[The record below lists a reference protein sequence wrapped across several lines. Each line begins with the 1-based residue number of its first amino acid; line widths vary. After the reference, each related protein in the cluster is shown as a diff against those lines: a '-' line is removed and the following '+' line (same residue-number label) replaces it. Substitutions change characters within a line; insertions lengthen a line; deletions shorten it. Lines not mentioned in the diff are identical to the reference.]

1 MSKIIQ
7 YKPIL
12 TPNHTQKVSRFRE
25 WSVTVP
31 EELSLDNPDKIYD
44 LMTKTPNIQID
55 KNAVEYLYMLCLD
68 NQLHLIGIYNISIG
82 TINKTVISSREI
94 IINAA
99 LANAYH
105 IILVHNHPSGD
116 PKPSKLDIDVT
127 LKIRDALKICDIY
140 LTDHI
145 IIGKN
150 NYLSMRESGYFTDKT
165 NESEAIADEE

>member
-12 TPNHTQKVSRFRE
+12 TPNHDQKVSRFRE
-25 WSVTVP
+25 WSINVP

-44 LMTKTPNIQID
+44 LMIKTPNIQID

-82 TINKTVISSREI
+82 AINKTVVSSREV

-116 PKPSKLDIDVT
+116 PRPSKSDINIT
-127 LKIRDALKICDIY
+127 LRIRDALKICDMY

-145 IIGKN
+145 IVGRDA
-150 NYLSMRESGYFTDKT
+150 YLSMRESGYFADKT
-165 NESEAIADEE
+165 NEKEMNADAE